1 MNEQSAGLI
10 IFALIALGAVFAF
23 ILVFGGPPADTG
35 YVSGTQK
42 VAVSWYKVR
51 DAVDACSRGTHCND
65 GLPGV
70 PTGNYD
76 DLREL
81 YECRCQTSDPGFLF
95 WRSAYSWG

>member
-1 MNEQSAGLI
+1 MDEGSVGLI

-35 YVSGTQK
+35 YVSGSQLP
-42 VAVSWYKVR
+42 AVSWFKVR
-51 DAVDACSRGTHCND
+51 DAYEACDHGSQCED
-65 GLPGV
+65 GLPGI

-81 YECRCQTSDPGFLF
+81 YECRCQTSNPSFLF
-95 WRSAYSWG
+95 WRSSYSWG